1 MTMGSSRAGSG
12 AGRLV
17 SGAVTGIVI
26 RHVREHKGDA
36 GVRRLLAGARD
47 RRRPSELEDPTE
59 GSSHEQVVALFES
72 ASRVL
77 GDPEVARHLGRE
89 MLEQYRGTQIE
100 PLMRSAGSTTALL
113 SASVAALGRMLPAVE
128 TLIVEVGKHHAVVSA
143 RTSRGLSRPLCLCD
157 LSKGFLEQVPGFA
170 GDTGEIEESE
180 CQARGGR
187 LCCYRIAWSRCTR
200 AAAVTTAG
208 NQPEPLHEIRDDSEG
223 PENVQETS
231 AAVAPERATGDRHA
245 ARVDEV
251 EVATLD
257 EQVKRLSERLEEAYL
272 TAADLLAADSTHG
285 VLGRIADRA
294 ARAVGAPRHLLVVR
308 TSLSGETEVHARG
321 FTEEEKDELAPRI
334 LNASEHSFGADVL
347 MVDIASS
354 RSHYG
359 RLAAY
364 APSSGFADDDQ
375 QILAAYAAYAAT
387 ALDVVTALEQARRSN
402 ESASALLDFSRALAG
417 VSTVDEVAQR
427 LAETVPLVTGC
438 ARSTVMLWDPS
449 EQTLTVRGAT
459 GPGAEQARA
468 DHTEE
473 DRAGYKLHRHST
485 SLFEKIMRSH
495 DLVVVDLDS
504 DDPIVHSVLEGTG
517 TACSVIAPLS
527 ASDEFFGIVTA
538 NFDTPPAFDP
548 RGDIELQT
556 RLISLADHAVTA
568 MQNTRLLEQV
578 THLAWHDALT
588 GLPNR
593 RLLEDRVNQELVR
606 ARRNGESIC
615 MFFIDLDRLKQVND
629 TFGHAA
635 GDDLIRHVAERLVDT
650 VRRQDT
656 VARLGGDEFAV
667 LLPGLADLGDIDTL
681 ARRTLEALRRRYNVA
696 GRDVHVSGSIG
707 VAVAPGHGE
716 TYDELLS
723 NADAAMYRAKSLG
736 RDTYQ
741 LYSVPDGGARPDV
754 QLEVDLK
761 HAVERSE
768 MIVLYQPVVDMR
780 TSDVVAAE
788 ALTRWQHPVR
798 GVLDP
803 ESFLALARDQEV
815 IAGLDTWVVSEA
827 CRQMAAWAASGV
839 ARLRVSV
846 NVAARSLAVEGFAA
860 SIENAIRAWG
870 IDPAMIELEVPD
882 LGTLD
887 AEGPA
892 RRSVDQLVAV
902 GVHFAVD
909 DVGTASAASS
919 RLGSV
924 PVSTLKLDR
933 SFVQLLGEDDET
945 AALVAAIVT
954 LTERQGIRVVAEG
967 VETQQQART
976 LLAQGCRFGQGF
988 LFSPP
993 LLPSDIEQM
1002 LRGPEGPSGEQG
1014 SLDNGTTEGV
1024 SEDT

>member
-1 MTMGSSRAGSG
+1 
-12 AGRLV
+12 
-17 SGAVTGIVI
+17 
-26 RHVREHKGDA
+26 
-36 GVRRLLAGARD
+36 
-47 RRRPSELEDPTE
+47 
-59 GSSHEQVVALFES
+59 
-72 ASRVL
+72 
-77 GDPEVARHLGRE
+77 
-89 MLEQYRGTQIE
+89 
-100 PLMRSAGSTTALL
+100 
-113 SASVAALGRMLPAVE
+113 
-128 TLIVEVGKHHAVVSA
+128 
-143 RTSRGLSRPLCLCD
+143 
-157 LSKGFLEQVPGFA
+157 
-170 GDTGEIEESE
+170 
-180 CQARGGR
+180 
-187 LCCYRIAWSRCTR
+187 
-200 AAAVTTAG
+200 
-208 NQPEPLHEIRDDSEG
+208 
-223 PENVQETS
+223 
-231 AAVAPERATGDRHA
+231 
-245 ARVDEV
+245 
-251 EVATLD
+251 
-257 EQVKRLSERLEEAYL
+257 
-272 TAADLLAADSTHG
+272 
-285 VLGRIADRA
+285 
-294 ARAVGAPRHLLVVR
+294 
-308 TSLSGETEVHARG
+308 
-321 FTEEEKDELAPRI
+321 
-334 LNASEHSFGADVL
+334 
-347 MVDIASS
+347 
-354 RSHYG
+354 
-359 RLAAY
+359 
-364 APSSGFADDDQ
+364 
-375 QILAAYAAYAAT
+375 
-387 ALDVVTALEQARRSN
+387 
-402 ESASALLDFSRALAG
+402 
-417 VSTVDEVAQR
+417 
-427 LAETVPLVTGC
+427 
-438 ARSTVMLWDPS
+438 
-449 EQTLTVRGAT
+449 
-459 GPGAEQARA
+459 
-468 DHTEE
+468 
-473 DRAGYKLHRHST
+473 
-485 SLFEKIMRSH
+485 LFEKVMRSH
-495 DLVVVDLDS
+495 DLVVVDLDT
-504 DDPIVHSVLEGTG
+504 DDPVVHSVLEATG

-538 NFDTPPAFDP
+538 NFDTSPPSDP

-650 VRRQDT
+650 VRQQDT

-681 ARRTLEALRRRYNVA
+681 ARRTLEALRRRYTLA

-761 HAVERSE
+761 HAVERAE

-780 TSDVVAAE
+780 TSEVVAVE

-803 ESFLALARDQEV
+803 ESFLALAREQEV

-827 CRQMAAWAASGV
+827 CRQMAAWSASGV
-839 ARLRVSV
+839 VRLRVSV
-846 NVAARSLAVEGFAA
+846 NVATRSLAVEGFAA
-860 SIENAIRAWG
+860 SIENAVRTWG
-870 IDPAMIELEVPD
+870 TDPAMIELEVSD
-882 LGTLD
+882 LGALD

-909 DVGTASAASS
+909 DVGTASVASS
-919 RLGSV
+919 RIGSV

-933 SFVQLLGEDDET
+933 SFVQLLGEDEET

-954 LTERQGIRVVAEG
+954 LTQRQGIRCVAEG
-967 VETQQQART
+967 VETQQQARV

-993 LLPSDIEQM
+993 LLPSDVEQM
-1002 LRGPEGPSGEQG
+1002 LRGPEGRSGPQAGYDGGIPEAVLG
-1014 SLDNGTTEGV
+1014 EG
-1024 SEDT
+1024 